1 MKLCFH
7 PLQDEGFFICRKIME
22 REDKIMEISEM
33 MKIISKGCA
42 ELIGEEELKEKL
54 KTGETLRV
62 KLGLDPSAPDIHL
75 GHAVVLRKLK
85 AFQDLGHEVHIII
98 GDFTGMIGDPTG
110 KSASRVQLS
119 KEQVEINARTY
130 TDQIFEILDEKK
142 TVVHFNSTWLEK
154 LGLHDIIDL
163 TKTTT
168 VARMLEREDFK
179 KRYESN
185 LPIGIHE
192 FLYPLMQAYDSIAIN
207 ADVELGGTDQ
217 TFNLLMGR
225 TLQKSRGLSPQ
236 TVIMMP
242 LLEGLDGVNKMS
254 KSLGNY
260 VGIHEKPEV
269 MFNKVMTLPDNLI
282 MKYFSLATD
291 LLPDEIEKLEERMK
305 SENPREIK
313 MNLAEEITAIYHD
326 HEKAESAKEN
336 FIRVFTQAELPED
349 LPEAQEDR
357 EAFSLGH
364 LLKEQGLVSGLND
377 YRRLLAQNG
386 IAVDGKKIRE
396 EKEIPLSGTFV
407 VTVGKRKHIRIT
419 LL

>member
-1 MKLCFH
+1 
-7 PLQDEGFFICRKIME
+7 
-22 REDKIMEISEM
+22 MEISEIM
-33 MKIISKGCA
+33 GLIRKGSA
-42 ELIGEEELKEKL
+42 EIIGEKDLEEKIRSGK
-54 KTGETLRV
+54 TLRI

-110 KSASRVQLS
+110 KSSSRVQLS
-119 KEQVEINARTY
+119 RDDVKVNARTY

-142 TVVHFNSTWLEK
+142 TFVHFNSTWLEK
-154 LGLHDIIDL
+154 LGLHEIIDL

-179 KRYESN
+179 KRYEAQM
-185 LPIGIHE
+185 PIGIHE

-225 TLQKSRGLSPQ
+225 TLQKSKGLSPQ

-260 VGIHEKPEV
+260 VGIHEAPEI
-269 MFNKVMTLPDNLI
+269 MFSKVMTLPDDLI
-282 MKYFSLATD
+282 LKYFSLATD
-291 LLPDEIEKLEERMK
+291 LRPHEIEKLEARLGQ
-305 SENPREIK
+305 ENPKEIK
-313 MNLAEEITAIYHD
+313 MMLAEEITKIYHD
-326 HEKAESAKEN
+326 KDKAKRAKET
-336 FIRVFTQAELPED
+336 FIRVFTQAELPDD
-349 LPEAQEDR
+349 LPETEAER
-357 EAFSLGH
+357 ENFSLGQI
-364 LLKEQGLVSGLND
+364 LKDHGLVSGLND
-377 YRRLLAQNG
+377 FRRLLAQKG
-386 IAVDGKKIRE
+386 ISIDGKKIRE
-396 EKEIPLSGTFV
+396 EKETPESGTFV
-407 VTVGKRKHIRIT
+407 VTVGKRKHLKIT